1 MRFLFVLVLLI
12 PFHLL
17 GQTQDSLGYFVRQEG
32 DTVIMYSDP
41 RKHSNPVA
49 KPSGLEMSAQFINYF
64 DKVKKQQPRQESQ
77 KQIKEL
83 HFGNRVFINLPIA
96 SLGMDRLQ
104 EVIMANDRYVLT
116 SYYGGTKFVLY
127 IYDITSMEVVVKKL
141 EHSDKEK
148 KDLSTLNN
156 VIKKYFTECP
166 KAMELIEKGI
176 KDWHNKETR
185 SSGGTTIFQYISNY
199 DCKSN

>member
-1 MRFLFVLVLLI
+1 MRLLFVLVLLT
-12 PFHLL
+12 PFHLV

-41 RKHSNPVA
+41 REHRNPVA
-49 KPSGLEMSAQFINYF
+49 RSSGLEMSAEFINYF
-64 DKVKKQQPRQESQ
+64 DKVKKQPREEKQ
-77 KQIKEL
+77 KRIKEL
-83 HFGNRVFINLPIA
+83 HFGNRAFINLPIA

-104 EVIMANDRYVLT
+104 EVVMANDRYVLT

-148 KDLSTLNN
+148 DDRSTLNN
-156 VIKKYFTECP
+156 VIKKYFPECP
-166 KAMELIEKGI
+166 KAIELIEKGI

-185 SSGGTTIFQYISNY
+185 RTGGTTIFQYISNY
-199 DCKSN
+199 DCRSN